1 MDNNKIIWDEK
12 SEATVIATLIAHM
25 DYFIHC
31 DFLKPDYFYDIFNK
45 SIYWVLTELYKVG
58 ITTVDVLNIENI
70 LTSNRGVK
78 YIVEKSGINISDYI
92 QTSKYAA
99 KNSPEEFRL
108 FVTKIIE
115 CAYKREL
122 LRATD
127 KIQTE
132 CCKDETNIATLEN
145 LVNNDMSNLS
155 EEFVVSDDIEMFG
168 DEIDGIWEE
177 ITDGYNETGLSGIP
191 SKIPSLNKYLTYEP
205 GELTIVAARMK
216 QGKSAFLMN
225 EAIHKLQSGLSV
237 LYLDTE
243 MNNKIFTER
252 MLANLTGIP
261 VWDIK
266 NGTNLTKAD
275 KIKLD
280 DARNWIKKTK
290 FVHKYI
296 TDPTA
301 NEIVSIHRILKNRI
315 NLDFSIYDYIKDDN
329 SKTTSEAYLRLGQI
343 TNVLKNSISGAMSIP
358 VLSAVQLN
366 KDMDIADSDRIA
378 RLCSSVITWKPKT
391 AEQRRM
397 DSSKCGEYA
406 LTVRI
411 NRNGDFMDEDDYI
424 DIHFDKKTMRICEA
438 EDHHENREQ
447 PFDK

>member
-1 MDNNKIIWDEK
+1 MDSNKVIWDEK

-45 SIYWVLTELYKVG
+45 SIYWVLTELYKAG

-70 LTSNRGVK
+70 LTSNKGVK

-122 LRATD
+122 LRTTD

-205 GELTIVAARMK
+205 GELTIVAARIK
-216 QGKSAFLMN
+216 QGKSAFIMN
-225 EAIHKLQSGLSV
+225 EEIHK
-237 LYLDTE
+237 
-243 MNNKIFTER
+243 
-252 MLANLTGIP
+252 
-261 VWDIK
+261 
-266 NGTNLTKAD
+266 
-275 KIKLD
+275 
-280 DARNWIKKTK
+280 
-290 FVHKYI
+290 
-296 TDPTA
+296 
-301 NEIVSIHRILKNRI
+301 IH
-315 NLDFSIYDYIKDDN
+315 
-329 SKTTSEAYLRLGQI
+329 
-343 TNVLKNSISGAMSIP
+343 
-358 VLSAVQLN
+358 
-366 KDMDIADSDRIA
+366 
-378 RLCSSVITWKPKT
+378 
-391 AEQRRM
+391 
-397 DSSKCGEYA
+397 
-406 LTVRI
+406 
-411 NRNGDFMDEDDYI
+411 
-424 DIHFDKKTMRICEA
+424 
-438 EDHHENREQ
+438 
-447 PFDK
+447 